1 MKILNDELEN
11 TTTCRCDHVNTG
23 QLKELILKYSEAKAV
38 DSLYAICILGIGV
51 FTPELFYKKYKGD
64 IAWRAYFSTPQT
76 NAIK

>member
-38 DSLYAICILGIGV
+38 DSLYAICNLHSRNRRVYTRTIL
-51 FTPELFYKKYKGD
+51 
-64 IAWRAYFSTPQT
+64 
-76 NAIK
+76 